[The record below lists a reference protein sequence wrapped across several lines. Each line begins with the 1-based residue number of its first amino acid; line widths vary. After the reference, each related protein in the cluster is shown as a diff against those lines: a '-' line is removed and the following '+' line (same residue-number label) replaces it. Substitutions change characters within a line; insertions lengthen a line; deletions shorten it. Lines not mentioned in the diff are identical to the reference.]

1 MFKEILKQYVT
12 TKCCFIINFVMF
24 ELLLLVY
31 KKKTTHRKYQKV
43 YHTLKYSELWANNYK
58 RRQSVFN
65 NVMVIKLI

>member
-31 KKKTTHRKYQKV
+31 KKKPHTKYQKAH
-43 YHTLKYSELWANNYK
+43 HTLKYSELWANNYK

-65 NVMVIKLI
+65 NMMVVKLI